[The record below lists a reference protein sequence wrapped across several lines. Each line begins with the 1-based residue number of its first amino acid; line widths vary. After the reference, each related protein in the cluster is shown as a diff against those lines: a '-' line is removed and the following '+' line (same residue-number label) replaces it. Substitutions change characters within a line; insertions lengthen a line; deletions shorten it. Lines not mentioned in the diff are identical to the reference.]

1 VNIYFLAIDLLPG
14 TMVLFYVLVF
24 LFAAFLTICWIAF
37 PFIVLSKFNELL
49 KVTRE
54 ISRIADKE
62 VAALTSLKSA
72 LNETNKALQYLVDSA
87 GLQRASPEPKE
98 IGP

>member
-24 LFAAFLTICWIAF
+24 LFVAFFAICWIAF

-49 KVTRE
+49 K
-54 ISRIADKE
+54 SRAR
-62 VAALTSLKSA
+62 S
-72 LNETNKALQYLVDSA
+72 
-87 GLQRASPEPKE
+87 RASQIKKSPRSPA
-98 IGP
+98 